1 MAGRRKKNY
10 STKLDNVPH
19 DDELRKQMIEQFI
32 EESQKTK
39 GDDSFEVVEA
49 VPYESGQM
57 VRSTAG
63 SKRKSD

>member
-19 DDELRKQMIEQFI
+19 DDEVRKSMIEQFI
-32 EESQKTK
+32 EENGKDADAFQ
-39 GDDSFEVVEA
+39 VVEA
-49 VPYESGQM
+49 VPYDAGQS

>member
-19 DDELRKQMIEQFI
+19 DDELRKEMIEKFI
-32 EESQKTK
+32 AEHKKDEEA
-39 GDDSFEVVEA
+39 FEVIEA
-49 VPYESGQM
+49 VPYEAGQM